1 MSLTEKNKLM
11 KTKFKYIYILFAT
24 LALISVSCKDFLDEE
39 NRTGSTEDVV
49 YSTKSGLDGL
59 VASSYTYL
67 RAWYGKEAAFGL
79 SEGGTD
85 TWLTG
90 YDNRQKVL
98 IDYSGITPEVATSSK
113 ETMNACFDE
122 YWELFYTAINVCN
135 TGIKYVSL
143 APTYV
148 LSAADKDA
156 YLGELKT
163 LRAFYYWHLVETWGP
178 VQINREPI
186 SSASSEA
193 HRDSEED
200 VYKFMLEDVDDAIVK
215 LAAKTGKTGRI
226 NLWAAKALKARLLL
240 YKGSKFNDNQAYI
253 DAAATAEEV
262 ISGSGSSFY
271 TNYSDCW
278 IGANENGVVNK
289 EVIWAVDYSEVLE
302 YNILPNRLKTDATG
316 KKMTWSGMVARNTA
330 NTIGGNASHLMF
342 VGVWNLVPGLTGIL
356 IRTDTEAKKA
366 LKYPAVGGKTYDL
379 GTSYQPYSKG
389 FTRYVPSG
397 YLLDIFNDATDQR
410 YKASFRDTYFVA
422 PSLGTAFAGGVA
434 PPTGYANMR
443 DTAIYLSKN
452 NPTADQIARAA
463 NRYMLFSRTDVG
475 NTKVYPLY
483 QDAAGTLPTIATGT
497 TGNDNLKGNRM
508 YIQLKK
514 FDDYTGS
521 VIRDLG
527 SRDAFVFRLSEMYLI
542 AAEAYMKSGA
552 SGNAIQK
559 LNDLRAARAISGK
572 SNALTAVEEGMV
584 SAQDINVI
592 LDERARE
599 LCGEQQRWFD
609 LKRTGK
615 LLERVKLYNGSA
627 KNNIASYHMLRPIP
641 QPQMDAVTNR
651 TVSPDPKG
659 FWQNTGY

>member
-1 MSLTEKNKLM
+1 M
-11 KTKFKYIYILFAT
+11 KTKFKYLYILFAT
-24 LALISVSCKDFLDEE
+24 LSVVSVSCKDFLEE
-39 NRTGSTEDVV
+39 DNRTGSTEDVI

-67 RAWYGKEAAFGL
+67 RGWYGKEAAFGL

-98 IDYSGITPEVATSSK
+98 IDYNGITPEVATSSR

-122 YWELFYTAINVCN
+122 YWEMFYTAINVCN
-135 TGIKYVSL
+135 TGIKYVTL
-143 APTYV
+143 APSNI
-148 LSAADKDA
+148 LSSADRDS

-186 SSASSEA
+186 TNASTEA
-193 HRDSEED
+193 KRDSEED
-200 VYKFMLEDVDDAIVK
+200 VYAFMLEDVNDAIVK

-226 NLWAAKALKARLLL
+226 NLWTAKALKARLLL

-253 DAAATAEEV
+253 DAAKTAEEV
-262 ISGSGSSFY
+262 ISGSGASFY
-271 TNYSDCW
+271 SKYADCW
-278 IGANENGVVNK
+278 SGANENGVINK
-289 EVIWAVDYSEVLE
+289 EVVWALDYSEVLE
-302 YNILPNRLKTDATG
+302 YNILPSRLKLDATG
-316 KKMTWSGMVARNTA
+316 KRMTWSGMIARNAA
-330 NTIGGNASHLMF
+330 NTTGGNASHLIF

-356 IRTDTEAKKA
+356 IRTDTEAKKT
-366 LKYPAVGGKTYDL
+366 LKYPTSGGLNYDL
-379 GTSYQPYSKG
+379 GVSYQPYSKG
-389 FTRYVPSG
+389 FTRFVPSG
-397 YLLDIFNDATDQR
+397 YLLDVFNDANDQR
-410 YKASFRDTYFVA
+410 YAASFRDVYFVA

-443 DTAIYLSKN
+443 DTAIYLPKTDA
-452 NPTADQIARAA
+452 TAAQIARAN

-475 NTKVYPLY
+475 NAKVYPLY
-483 QDAAGTLPTIATGT
+483 QDAAGTLPTIATTT

-527 SRDAFVFRLSEMYLI
+527 SRDAFIFRLSEMYLI
-542 AAEAYMKSGA
+542 AAEAYMKSGS
-552 SGNAIQK
+552 SGSATQK
-559 LNDLRAARAISGK
+559 LNQLRTARAISGK
-572 SNALTAVEEGMV
+572 TNTLTSAEEAMV
-584 SAQDINVI
+584 GAQDINVI

-615 LLERVKLYNGSA
+615 LIERVKLYNGSA
-627 KNNIASYHMLRPIP
+627 KNNIQSYHLLRPIP

-651 TVSPDPKG
+651 TSGPDPNG
-659 FWQNTGY
+659 FWQNANY